1 MGEQDVSHDRGLRLQ
16 NALAAYL
23 RHWWPLAE
31 SAGAG
36 RNGTDVTNTPG
47 VVWESKT
54 AREFK
59 PTMFVRQ
66 AKASAGRALPVVVY
80 WPDGCGDKSAPDAL
94 AILPLRC
101 LMLLLEEAEYTP

>member
-1 MGEQDVSHDRGLRLQ
+1 VSHDRGLRLQ

-23 RHWWPLAE
+23 RRWWPLAE

-47 VVWESKT
+47 IVWESKT

-59 PTMFVRQ
+59 PTSFVTQ
-66 AKASAGRALPVVVY
+66 AKAAARNGARPVVVY
-80 WPDGCGDKSAPDAL
+80 FPDGCGEKATDVAL
-94 AILPLRC
+94 AILPLGR
-101 LMLLLEEAEYTP
+101 LMEVLEAGEYTP

>member
-1 MGEQDVSHDRGLRLQ
+1 MSHDRGLRLQ

-54 AREFK
+54 ARAFK
-59 PTMFVRQ
+59 PTQFTEQ
-66 AKASAGRALPVVVY
+66 AKKAAAASTALPVVVY
-80 WPDGCGDKSAPDAL
+80 WPDGCGEKSAPAAL
-94 AILPLRC
+94 AILPLGR
-101 LMLLLEEAEYTP
+101 LMEILEAGQYTP

>member
-1 MGEQDVSHDRGLRLQ
+1 MSHDRGLRLQ

-47 VVWESKT
+47 IVWESKT
-54 AREFK
+54 ARQFK
-59 PTMFVRQ
+59 PTMFVKQ
-66 AKASAGRALPVVVY
+66 AKAAAAAYSVIPLPVVVY
-80 WPDGCGDKSAPDAL
+80 WPDGCGAKSADDAL
-94 AILPLRC
+94 AILPLGY
-101 LMLLLEEAEYTP
+101 LMKILEEAEYTP

>member
-1 MGEQDVSHDRGLRLQ
+1 VSHDRGLRLQ

-23 RHWWPLAE
+23 RAWWPLAE

-47 VVWESKT
+47 IVWESKT

-66 AKASAGRALPVVVY
+66 AKLASTGSRALPVVVY
-80 WPDGCGDKSAPDAL
+80 WPDGCGAKSAGEAL
-94 AILPLRC
+94 AILPLAE
-101 LMLLLEEAEYTP
+101 LMKVLEEAGYTP

>member
-1 MGEQDVSHDRGLRLQ
+1 MSHDRGLRLQ

-47 VVWESKT
+47 IVWESKT

-66 AKASAGRALPVVVY
+66 AGIAAARRHALPVVVY
-80 WPDGCGDKSAPDAL
+80 WPDGCGAKSAPEAL
-94 AILPLRC
+94 AILPLGK
-101 LMLLLEEAEYTP
+101 LMDVLTEAGYTP

>member
-1 MGEQDVSHDRGLRLQ
+1 MSHDRGLRLQ

-23 RHWWPLAE
+23 RAWWPLAE

-36 RNGTDVTNTPG
+36 RGGTDVTNTPG

-59 PTMFVRQ
+59 PTAFVRQ
-66 AKASAGRALPVVVY
+66 AKAAAAAEAALPVVVY
-80 WPDGCGDKSAPDAL
+80 WPDGCGAGSAAQAL
-94 AILPLRC
+94 AIVPLES
-101 LMLLLEEAEYTP
+101 LMKVLEEAQYTP

>member
-1 MGEQDVSHDRGLRLQ
+1 MSHDRGLRLQ
-16 NALAAYL
+16 NALAVYL

-59 PTMFVRQ
+59 PTMFVDQ
-66 AKASAGRALPVVVY
+66 AKKAAKNGALPVVVY
-80 WPDGCGDKSAPDAL
+80 FPDGCGEKATDAAL
-94 AILPLRC
+94 AILPLGR
-101 LMLLLEEAEYTP
+101 LMKILEEAEYTP

>member
-1 MGEQDVSHDRGLRLQ
+1 VSHDRGLRLQ

-23 RHWWPLAE
+23 RAWWPLAE

-47 VVWESKT
+47 IVWESKT

-66 AKASAGRALPVVVY
+66 ARTAAQGHAVPVVVY
-80 WPDGCGDKSAPDAL
+80 WPDGCGAKSAGEAL
-94 AILPLRC
+94 AILPLAQ
-101 LMLLLEEAEYTP
+101 LMEVLEAGEYTP

>member
-1 MGEQDVSHDRGLRLQ
+1 MSHDRGLRLQ

-47 VVWESKT
+47 IAWESKT

-59 PTMFVRQ
+59 PTMFVKQ
-66 AKASAGRALPVVVY
+66 AKLAAGNGALPVVVY
-80 WPDGCGDKSAPDAL
+80 WPDGCGATSAASAL
-94 AILPLRC
+94 AILPLGR
-101 LMLLLEEAEYTP
+101 LMEVLQAGEYTP

>member
-1 MGEQDVSHDRGLRLQ
+1 MSHDRGLRLQ

-23 RHWWPLAE
+23 SHWWPLAE

-59 PTMFVRQ
+59 PAAFVRQ
-66 AKASAGRALPVVVY
+66 ARAAAGGALPVVVY
-80 WPDGCGDKSAPDAL
+80 WPDGCGAGSAASAL
-94 AILPLRC
+94 AIMPLGR
-101 LMLLLEEAEYTP
+101 LMEILEAGEYTP

>member
-1 MGEQDVSHDRGLRLQ
+1 MSHDRGLRLQ

-66 AKASAGRALPVVVY
+66 AKLAARDTALPVVVY
-80 WPDGCGDKSAPDAL
+80 WPDGHGAKSAGEAL
-94 AILPLRC
+94 AILPLKS
-101 LMLLLEEAEYTP
+101 LMELLVAAEYTP

>member
-1 MGEQDVSHDRGLRLQ
+1 MSHDRGLRLQ

-66 AKASAGRALPVVVY
+66 ARAAAASSDALPVVVY
-80 WPDGCGDKSAPDAL
+80 WPDGCGASSADATL
-94 AILPLRC
+94 AILPLAN
-101 LMLLLEEAEYTP
+101 LMRILEEAQYTP